1 LPLRSHDVTQE
12 AYLGLTK
19 GRRDKGHFAM
29 IANTAQR
36 SARSLPWTAWA
47 STPSLDIP
55 LDIEALQRHLQ
66 VTRRKHAAGQHLY
79 RAGQPF
85 RAIHLIHVGSYKTCE
100 LAEDGREKVTT
111 FKMRGELVGVDSI
124 GLGAYAGDAVALEDS
139 ESWELPYPA
148 VMKAATEIPGLQ
160 EQIHAALA
168 AEIRC
173 DRGWMLLLATLAA
186 EPRVAAFLIDIAARQ
201 ARMGY
206 SAKHFILRMSR
217 LDIASFLAIKHETV
231 SRALTHLADLR
242 YISVQRREV
251 HVLDAEG
258 LRDMACAMV

>member
-1 LPLRSHDVTQE
+1 
-12 AYLGLTK
+12 
-19 GRRDKGHFAM
+19 M
-29 IANTAQR
+29 IANTHQR
-36 SARSLPWTAWA
+36 SMQSLPWTAWSA
-47 STPSLDIP
+47 YSPVDSP
-55 LDIEALQRHLQ
+55 LDIDALQRHLQ
-66 VTRRKHAAGQHLY
+66 VTRRKHVAGQYLF

-85 RAIHLIHVGSYKTCE
+85 RALHLIHVGSYKTCG
-100 LAEDGREKVTT
+100 LVDDGREKVTA

-124 GLGAYAGDAVALEDS
+124 GLSSYACDAVALEDS

-148 VMKAATEIPGLQ
+148 VMKAAAHIPGLQ

-173 DRGWMLLLATLAA
+173 DRSWMLLLATLAA

-231 SRALTHLADLR
+231 SRALSHLADR
-242 YISVQRREV
+242 HYIRVQRREV
-251 HVLDAEG
+251 HVLDADG
-258 LRDMACAMV
+258 LREVAAMPA

>member
-1 LPLRSHDVTQE
+1 MRTSIDPQSTP
-12 AYLGLTK
+12 
-19 GRRDKGHFAM
+19 
-29 IANTAQR
+29 
-36 SARSLPWTAWA
+36 SLPWTAWPT
-47 STPSLDIP
+47 TPSAAGSLDID
-55 LDIEALQRHLQ
+55 LLQSHLPAI
-66 VTRRKHAAGQHLY
+66 RRKHRAGQHLF

-85 RAIHLIHVGSYKTCE
+85 RALHLIQVGSYKTCG
-100 LAEDGREKVTT
+100 LADDGRERVTA

-124 GLGAYAGDAVALEDS
+124 GLGSYACDAVALEDS

-148 VMKAATEIPGLQ
+148 VMKAAVHVPGLQ

-173 DRGWMLLLATLAA
+173 DRGWMLLLSTLAA

-231 SRALTHLADLR
+231 SRALSHLAER
-242 YISVQRREV
+242 HFISVQRREV
-251 HVLDAEG
+251 HVLDAQG
-258 LRDMACAMV
+258 LRGVAAAA

>member
-1 LPLRSHDVTQE
+1 
-12 AYLGLTK
+12 
-19 GRRDKGHFAM
+19 M
-29 IANTAQR
+29 IANTHQR
-36 SARSLPWTAWA
+36 SMQALPWTAWSA
-47 STPSLDIP
+47 YSPVDSTLDI
-55 LDIEALQRHLQ
+55 DALQRHLQ
-66 VTRRKHAAGQHLY
+66 VTRRKHVAGQYLF

-85 RAIHLIHVGSYKTCE
+85 RALHLIHVGSYKTCG
-100 LAEDGREKVTT
+100 LVDDGREKVTA

-124 GLGAYAGDAVALEDS
+124 GLSSYACDAVALEDS

-148 VMKAATEIPGLQ
+148 VMKAAAHIPGLQ

-173 DRGWMLLLATLAA
+173 DRSWMLLLATLAA

-231 SRALTHLADLR
+231 SRALSHLADR
-242 YISVQRREV
+242 HYIRVQRREV
-251 HVLDAEG
+251 HVLDADG
-258 LRDMACAMV
+258 LREVAAMPA

>member
-1 LPLRSHDVTQE
+1 
-12 AYLGLTK
+12 
-19 GRRDKGHFAM
+19 M
-29 IANTAQR
+29 IANTNQT
-36 SARSLPWTAWA
+36 STRSLPWTAW
-47 STPSLDIP
+47 STYPSIDSP
-55 LDIEALQRHLQ
+55 LDMDVLQRHLQ
-66 VTRRKHAAGQHLY
+66 VTRRKHIAGQYLF

-85 RAIHLIHVGSYKTCE
+85 RALHLIHVGSYKTCG
-100 LAEDGREKVTT
+100 LVDDGREKVTA

-124 GLGAYAGDAVALEDS
+124 GLNSYTCDAVALEDS

-148 VMKAATEIPGLQ
+148 VMKAAVQIPGLQ

-173 DRGWMLLLATLAA
+173 DRSWMLLLATLAA

-231 SRALTHLADLR
+231 SRALSHLADR
-242 YISVQRREV
+242 HYISVQRREV
-251 HVLDAEG
+251 HVLDADG
-258 LRDMACAMV
+258 LREMAAAAS

>member
-1 LPLRSHDVTQE
+1 MNAHIEQTSTQ
-12 AYLGLTK
+12 
-19 GRRDKGHFAM
+19 
-29 IANTAQR
+29 
-36 SARSLPWTAWA
+36 SLPWTAWSA
-47 STPSLDIP
+47 TSSSESTLDMD
-55 LDIEALQRHLQ
+55 LLQRELAI
-66 VTRRKHAAGQHLY
+66 TRRKHRAGQHLF

-85 RAIHLIHVGSYKTCE
+85 RALHLIHSGSYKTSG
-100 LAEDGREKVTT
+100 LTDDGRERVTA

-124 GLGAYAGDAVALEDS
+124 GLDSYACDAVALEDS

-148 VMKAATEIPGLQ
+148 VMKAAVHIPGLQ

-173 DRGWMLLLATLAA
+173 DRGWMLLLSTLAA
-186 EPRVAAFLIDIAARQ
+186 EPRVAAFLIDMAARQ

-231 SRALTHLADLR
+231 SRALSHLADR
-242 YISVQRREV
+242 HFISVQRREV
-251 HVLDAEG
+251 RVLDAQG
-258 LRDMACAMV
+258 LRDMAVAA

>member
-1 LPLRSHDVTQE
+1 
-12 AYLGLTK
+12 
-19 GRRDKGHFAM
+19 M
-29 IANTAQR
+29 TATTEQR
-36 SARSLPWTAWA
+36 STRSFPWTAWSSTA
-47 STPSLDIP
+47 SLGSS
-55 LDIEALQRHLQ
+55 LDIEALREHLQ
-66 VTRRKHAAGQHLY
+66 VTRHKHYAGQHLF

-85 RAIHLIHVGSYKTCE
+85 RALHLIHVGSYKTCE
-100 LAEDGREKVTT
+100 LAEDGRERVTT
-111 FKMRGELVGVDSI
+111 FKMRGELIGVDAI
-124 GLGAYAGDAVALEDS
+124 GLDSHAGDAVALEDS

-148 VMKAATEIPGLQ
+148 VMKASIHIPGLQ

-168 AEIRC
+168 TEIRC

-186 EPRVAAFLIDIAARQ
+186 EPRVAAFLIDMAARH

-231 SRALTHLADLR
+231 SRALSHLADLN

-251 HVLDAEG
+251 HVLDADG
-258 LRDMACAMV
+258 LRDMAMA